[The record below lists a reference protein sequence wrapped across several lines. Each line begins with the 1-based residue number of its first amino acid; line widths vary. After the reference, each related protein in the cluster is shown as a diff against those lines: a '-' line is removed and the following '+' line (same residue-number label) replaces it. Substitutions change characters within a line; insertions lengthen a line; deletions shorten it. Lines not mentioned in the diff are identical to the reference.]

1 MKLLNRKKAI
11 TVIVIILI
19 LCTANIYIA
28 KNYIIMMP
36 GIAKNL
42 RETINIYENDNFED
56 EKGAFLLITVSTRSA
71 NLPLVV
77 YSLLNPYAKI
87 HNKTNIIPNYF
98 DKNEYQN
105 YTRELMEE
113 SQIVAKAV
121 ALSKAGYSVEIQC
134 QGVKVLKV
142 LNESNGYGKI
152 KDGDIILSIDRKEI
166 SKTSELLDEVN
177 KKKKGEIVELILMR
191 DAKEEHISVKVVES
205 SNNNEKAGLGLYVKD
220 YLNVDLPFQV
230 EIEIGEIG
238 GPSAGIMF
246 ALEIYNRLTKADL
259 TLGKIVAGTGT
270 LSFDGE
276 IGEIGGVEQKVITAH
291 KNGAEI
297 FFIPIGNY
305 KDAKPVAEKYG
316 ITLVPI
322 KTFDDALKYL
332 KDRQLYSYRVIEKIP
347 PFLSHIGVLI
357 SNAVNE
363 E

>member
-1 MKLLNRKKAI
+1 M
-11 TVIVIILI
+11 
-19 LCTANIYIA
+19 
-28 KNYIIMMP
+28 
-36 GIAKNL
+36 
-42 RETINIYENDNFED
+42 
-56 EKGAFLLITVSTRSA
+56 
-71 NLPLVV
+71 
-77 YSLLNPYAKI
+77 
-87 HNKTNIIPNYF
+87 
-98 DKNEYQN
+98 
-105 YTRELMEE
+105 
-113 SQIVAKAV
+113 
-121 ALSKAGYSVEIQC
+121 
-134 QGVKVLKV
+134 LKV

-357 SNAVNE
+357 SNAVNVSC
-363 E
+363 